1 MDFTKLTAYLD
12 SFYSEK
18 NIPGA
23 GIAVYYKHK
32 PVYEHYTG
40 FANVE
45 KKIKFGADTIF
56 KLYSAT
62 KISTCTAVLQLWEN
76 GMLDIDKP
84 VFEYIPE
91 YEKMTVLHTLP
102 DGTEEIRPAQT
113 TLTVRHL
120 LSMQGG
126 VGDINTP
133 EVEQV
138 VKDTSGKAQTLALIK
153 ALAKRPLFFEP
164 GSHFKYSSCHDVLAG
179 LVEAVTGKRFGVYLR
194 ENIFDPLGMKETA
207 FTSKDENRTAPIY
220 NGFDAKT
227 GTAKNIGETFNL
239 NPSTEYESGGG
250 GLYSKVSDYI
260 LLAEALCNYGLGA
273 GGARILKK
281 ETVNQMRANQLNE
294 NNLRDF
300 EAFGGPSKFGYGYGL
315 GVRTLVNREK
325 NNSLSQNGEF
335 GWDGARGCYFLADPE
350 SEVAIFYAQQ
360 EGGSEWWF
368 WHGTIRNYV
377 YASIWQG

>member
-1 MDFTKLTAYLD
+1 MNFSKLTAYLD
-12 SFYSEK
+12 SFYNDK

-23 GIAVYYKHK
+23 GCAVYYKRK
-32 PVYEHYTG
+32 PVYEHYAG
-40 FANVE
+40 FSNVE

-62 KISTCTAVLQLWEN
+62 KISTCIAVLQLWEN
-76 GMLDIDKP
+76 GRIDIDNA
-84 VFEYIPE
+84 VSEYIPE
-91 YEKMTVLHTLP
+91 YADMTILHTLP
-102 DGTEEIRPAQT
+102 DGSTEIRSAQT
-113 TLTVRHL
+113 PLTIRHL

-133 EVEQV
+133 EVERL
-138 VKDTSGKAQTLALIK
+138 VKDLNGKGSTLELVK

-164 GSHFKYSSCHDVLAG
+164 GSHFRYSSCHDVLAG
-179 LVEAVTGKRFGVYLR
+179 LVEAVTGKRFGDYLK
-194 ENIFDPLGMKETA
+194 ENIFDPLGMRDTA
-207 FTSKDENRTAPIY
+207 FSPKDESRTAPIY

-227 GTAKNIGETFNL
+227 GAAKSIGETFNL
-239 NPSTEYESGGG
+239 NPSAEYESGGG
-250 GLYSKVSDYI
+250 GLYSIVSDYI
-260 LLAEALCNYGLGA
+260 LIAEALCNYGLGA
-273 GGARILKK
+273 NGARILKR

-300 EAFGGPSKFGYGYGL
+300 EAFGGASKFGYGYGL
-315 GVRTLVNREK
+315 GVRTLINREK

-335 GWDGARGCYFLADPE
+335 GWDGARGCYVLADPE

-368 WHGTIRNYV
+368 WHGTVRNYV
-377 YASIWQG
+377 YASIWQD